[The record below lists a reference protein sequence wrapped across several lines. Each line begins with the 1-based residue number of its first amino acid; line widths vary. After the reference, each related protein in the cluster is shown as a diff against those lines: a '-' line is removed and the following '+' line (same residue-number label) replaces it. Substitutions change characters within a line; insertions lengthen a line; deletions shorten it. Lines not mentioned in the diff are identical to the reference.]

1 MALAKRRRDSEAADE
16 AEKQP
21 QQQVEVAGGSGY
33 INKQRV
39 LVFSSRGITT
49 RYRHFLDDLRKLL
62 PHHKREVKL
71 DAKDTLHVVNEIA
84 EIKGCN
90 TTIFLEARKRQDLYM
105 WVSRVG
111 VGPSVRFLVQN
122 VHTMDEL
129 KMTGNALSGS
139 RPLLSFDKAFD
150 ESPHLQVIKKLFTQ
164 VWGTPKNHPK
174 SKPFIDRVMSFYF
187 ADGKIWCRN
196 YQIADD
202 ADSKKL
208 EQAALHKG
216 EDLVQL
222 IEIGPRFVLT
232 PIRIFDGSFGGQTL
246 YQNPR
251 YVSPNEV
258 RRDAKFDKRDR
269 YVSRKTAEASRVDRS
284 GDREMPEDQF
294 ADVFAG
300 APQPQQKKSKKAS
313 E

>member
-1 MALAKRRRDSEAADE
+1 MVSAKRRRSSKASAATPTEVQEPIVKAATPEVVVAAKKQKEAAP
-16 AEKQP
+16 AAKKQKVNTP
-21 QQQVEVAGGSGY
+21 AVKKDDKQEEENAIPAVPMTGY
-33 INKQRV
+33 TNKQRV

-49 RYRHFLDDLRKLL
+49 RYRHIMDDFRKLL
-62 PHHKREVKL
+62 PHHKRDVKL

-111 VGPSVRFLVQN
+111 TGPSARFLVQN

-129 KMTGNALSGS
+129 KMTGNALHGS
-139 RPLLSFDKAFD
+139 RPLLTFDTAFD
-150 ESPHLQVIKKLFTQ
+150 EHPHLQVVKKLFTQ
-164 VWGTPKNHPK
+164 VWGTPKGHPK
-174 SKPFIDRVMSFYF
+174 SKPFIDRVMSFYY

-196 YQIADD
+196 FQIADE
-202 ADSKKL
+202 ADSKKV
-208 EQAALHKG
+208 EQAALHRG

-222 IEIGPRFVLT
+222 IEIGPRFVIT

-246 YQNPR
+246 YQNAH

-258 RRDAKFDKRDR
+258 LFLCR
-269 YVSRKTAEASRVDRS
+269 
-284 GDREMPEDQF
+284 
-294 ADVFAG
+294 
-300 APQPQQKKSKKAS
+300 
-313 E
+313 

>member
-1 MALAKRRRDSEAADE
+1 MAMMKRRREKETGAQADAAEEAK
-16 AEKQP
+16 KQKLAT
-21 QQQVEVAGGSGY
+21 AGGSKY

-49 RYRHFLDDLRKLL
+49 RYRHLMDDFRKLL

-90 TTIFLEARKRQDLYM
+90 TTIFMEARKRQDLYM

-111 VGPSVRFLVQN
+111 TGPSVKFLVQN

-129 KMTGNALSGS
+129 KMTGNALAGS
-139 RPLLSFDKAFD
+139 RPLLTFDKMFD
-150 ESPHLQVIKKLFTQ
+150 EMPHLQVIKKLFTQ
-164 VWGTPKNHPK
+164 VWGTPKAHPK
-174 SKPFIDRVMSFYF
+174 SKPFIDRVMSFYH
-187 ADGKIWCRN
+187 ADGKVWCRN
-196 YQIADD
+196 YQLADD
-202 ADSKKL
+202 ADTKKAEL
-208 EQAALHKG
+208 AALHRG

-246 YQNPR
+246 FQNEH
-251 YVSPNEV
+251 YVSPNEN
-258 RRDAKFDKRDR
+258 RRDAKADKRDR
-269 YVSRKTAEASRVDRS
+269 YVSRKIAGVERNDRLPA
-284 GDREMPEDQF
+284 REMPEDKF

-300 APQPQQKKSKKAS
+300 AKP
-313 E
+313 